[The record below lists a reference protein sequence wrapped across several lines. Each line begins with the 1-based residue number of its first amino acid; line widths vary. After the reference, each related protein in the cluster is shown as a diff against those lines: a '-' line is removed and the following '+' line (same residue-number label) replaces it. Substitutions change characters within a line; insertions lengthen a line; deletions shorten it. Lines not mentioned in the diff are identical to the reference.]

1 MQLTA
6 RDRRLLIVLAG
17 VVVVGALLYFFVL
30 SGNKSKPVASPK
42 GGGSLVI
49 QPGSSPAAAAS
60 PSPGARPILVFAGRD
75 PFSPPPGALVGVASP
90 ATGGSAPTVSPAGT
104 SNSAPGGGS
113 SATVGGKTVVLD
125 SIFTMNGSQEAQVE
139 VNGTVYTVAPG
150 GTFATSYSLT
160 SINGSCADFKYKTTT
175 FTLCATANK

>member
-1 MQLTA
+1 MQMTA

-30 SGNKSKPVASPK
+30 GKKSYPVAVPTP
-42 GGGSLVI
+42 GGSVVI
-49 QPGSSPAAAAS
+49 QPGSSPAPSAS
-60 PSPGARPILVFAGRD
+60 PSAGAKPILVFAGRD
-75 PFSPPPGALVGVASP
+75 PFSAPPGALVGVASP

-104 SNSAPGGGS
+104 SSSAPGGGS
-113 SATVGGKTVVLD
+113 SATVGGKTIVLD

-150 GTFATSYSLT
+150 GTFATSYTLS
-160 SINGSCADFKYKTTT
+160 SINGSCADFSYKSTT
-175 FTLCATANK
+175 FTLCETANK